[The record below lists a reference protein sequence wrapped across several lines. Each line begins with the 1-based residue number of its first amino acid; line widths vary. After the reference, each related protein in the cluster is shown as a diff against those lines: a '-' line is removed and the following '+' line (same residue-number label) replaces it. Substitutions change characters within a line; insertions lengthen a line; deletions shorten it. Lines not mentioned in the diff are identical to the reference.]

1 MVITLMHTTHTHTT
15 VPHLIAQRETL
26 DSAPVVLL
34 PMVEQCTYFPSI
46 FRSEDSST

>member
-15 VPHLIAQRETL
+15 VPHLIAQRDTL

-34 PMVEQCTYFPSI
+34 PMVEQCTPSI